1 MKKIIGFLIVVAI
14 VILAVYH
21 ALIYYDN
28 NFRYGRMRE
37 TPAVR
42 PFEEPLLV
50 KEAGLVP
57 VNGGEAIYRVSAGTG
72 IQSPID
78 MAQPAVIARGKAVY
92 LIYCAQCHGH
102 NYDGKGTDYYA
113 ETWAY
118 DYSTDT
124 WTQMNP
130 TNHPSARMGYAFTCD
145 LGSGQVVLF
154 GGRGASGFC
163 DDTWLYGPA
172 GCQAPPD
179 WLWPGW
185 NWIWSCQ
192 RTTSKS

>member
-1 MKKIIGFLIVVAI
+1 MKKIIGFFIIVVI

-42 PFEEPLLV
+42 PYEEPLLI

-57 VNGGEAIYRVSAGTG
+57 VNGGEAIYRVSAGVD
-72 IQSPID
+72 IKSPID

-102 NYDGKGTDYYA
+102 NYDGSGTVGQSFAPLPTDLRSAKVQGSPAGVLFQNVSYGVPGGRQPPLHA
-113 ETWAY
+113 TIAVEDRWKVVAY
-118 DYSTDT
+118 VKS
-124 WTQMNP
+124 
-130 TNHPSARMGYAFTCD
+130 
-145 LGSGQVVLF
+145 LGS
-154 GGRGASGFC
+154 RE
-163 DDTWLYGPA
+163 
-172 GCQAPPD
+172 
-179 WLWPGW
+179 
-185 NWIWSCQ
+185 
-192 RTTSKS
+192 